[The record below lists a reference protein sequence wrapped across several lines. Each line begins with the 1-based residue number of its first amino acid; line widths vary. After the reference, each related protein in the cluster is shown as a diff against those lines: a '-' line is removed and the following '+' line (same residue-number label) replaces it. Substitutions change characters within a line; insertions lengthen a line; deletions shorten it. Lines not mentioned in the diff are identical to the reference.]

1 MDKLSWSNKIQTNCK
16 GLKTTVCL
24 ISWRQIMDNK
34 IQNEPKKFRL
44 PLLKSWE
51 QKKRVLGAKA
61 GCCACPL
68 HTSPK
73 RWADHLSYPSSP
85 TLRHIPV
92 VVVQL
97 LSRIQLFASPWTTA
111 CQAPLSTA
119 ISWSLLSFMSIESVT
134 LSNHLILC
142 PSLLLLPSIFPSI
155 RVFSSELAFHI
166 RWPKYWS
173 FSFIISPAN
182 EYSG

>member
-1 MDKLSWSNKIQTNCK
+1 M
-16 GLKTTVCL
+16 
-24 ISWRQIMDNK
+24 
-34 IQNEPKKFRL
+34 
-44 PLLKSWE
+44 
-51 QKKRVLGAKA
+51 LGAKA

-119 ISWSLLSFMSIESVT
+119 ISWSLLSFMSIESVM
-134 LSNHLILC
+134 LSNHLTLC
-142 PSLLLLPSIFPSI
+142 HLLLFLPSIFASI
-155 RVFSSELAFHI
+155 RVFSSELALHI
-166 RWPKYWS
+166 KWPEYWS
-173 FSFIISPAN
+173 FSFSISPSN
-182 EYSG
+182 EYSGLIPFRIDWFDLLAKSCFETGERVKR